1 MNQIE
6 ITDLVNTSQT
16 YEEFKSKIEKLKIK
30 EMYMECIEESI
41 KLKKE
46 IKDLEE
52 KKYEISMK
60 HNTIKRRI
68 DSLENILTISEKE
81 LGDYYS

>member
-52 KKYEISMK
+52 KNMKYPW
-60 HNTIKRRI
+60 
-68 DSLENILTISEKE
+68 NIIQSKDE
-81 LGDYYS
+81 

>member
-52 KKYEISMK
+52 KNMKYP
-60 HNTIKRRI
+60 
-68 DSLENILTISEKE
+68 
-81 LGDYYS
+81 